1 MKLSTTIMTISFCIL
16 IAGCTEPTDT
26 SQDKHRINSQLINT
40 YNDIAMQNAIV
51 SQHTLFPYHFVK
63 NGAELNELGERD
75 LDILAKRFVEHTG
88 QLNIRRGNTPAGLY
102 AARTNV
108 VIDKLQ
114 KAGVDTERMSISDGM
129 PGGSGMASERILTIL
144 EKEGTNE
151 GASARTSATYESRT
165 R

>member
-1 MKLSTTIMTISFCIL
+1 MKLSTTIMMISFCIL
-16 IAGCTEPTDT
+16 IAGCTESTKT

-51 SQHTLFPYHFVK
+51 SQHTMFPYHFVK

-75 LDILAKRFVEHTG
+75 LGILAKHFVEHTG
-88 QLNIRRGNTPAGLY
+88 QLNIRRGNTPADLY
-102 AARTNV
+102 TTRTNL

-114 KAGVDTERMSISDGM
+114 RAGVDTERMNISDGM
-129 PGGSGMASERILTIL
+129 PGGSGMASERILIIL
-144 EKEGTNE
+144 EDANE
-151 GASARTSATYESRT
+151 GATAETSTAYRPTT

>member
-1 MKLSTTIMTISFCIL
+1 MKLSTTIMMIFFCSL
-16 IAGCTEPTDT
+16 IVGCNDSTQTTQDMHPINTE
-26 SQDKHRINSQLINT
+26 LINT
-40 YNDIAMQNAIV
+40 YNDMAVQNALV

-88 QLNIRRGNTPAGLY
+88 QLNIRRGNTPADLY

-108 VIDKLQ
+108 VIDRLQ

-129 PGGSGMASERILTIL
+129 PGGSGMASERILVIL
-144 EKEGTNE
+144 ESAND
-151 GASARTSATYESRT
+151 GASARTSTTYESTT
-165 R
+165 RR